1 MIYIG
6 GGCYMKKI
14 AKGLP
19 PLSRTKLSKK
29 AQENQDEIQKKLYEA
44 SKCWNDCKF
53 QLQWHKLEW
62 VDPKSTPKI
71 DKYYYVSSK
80 QLHQ

>member
-6 GGCYMKKI
+6 GGCYKKKI

-29 AQENQDEIQKKLYEA
+29 SQENQDEIQKNYMKLI
-44 SKCWNDCKF
+44 SVGMIVNSSCSGTNLNGWIPN
-53 QLQWHKLEW
+53 LP
-62 VDPKSTPKI
+62 PK
-71 DKYYYVSSK
+71 
-80 QLHQ
+80 